1 MRSRALEVR
10 CIVCNMPVVIQQ
22 HPQQPAQ
29 GQSAV
34 SNDAAGDGSEQ
45 TSTAAGPAVVY
56 DGEGLGYQNTSS
68 QQQHK
73 EERGSTMQEARNEGQ
88 VPIASGIP
96 VDEEQVKSIP

>member
-10 CIVCNMPVVIQQ
+10 CIVCNLPVVIQQ
-22 HPQQPAQ
+22 QSQQP

-34 SNDAAGDGSEQ
+34 SDDAAGSGSEQ

-56 DGEGLGYQNTSS
+56 DGEGLGYENTSS

-96 VDEEQVKSIP
+96 FDEEQVKSIP